1 MLRTYKYRMY
11 PTSSQQNQI
20 NDNIDACRFVYN
32 WALEKSTDT
41 YKNDAVTLSAYDMHS
56 KLPVLK
62 QEHLFLKIA
71 YSQSLQ
77 QSVRRVCKARQHF
90 FRRVKN
96 GDGKPGY
103 PKFRSRRHHRQ
114 SFDVPQNVR
123 VDFDSRKAYVPKIGW
138 VKTIFH
144 RHFKGKIKT
153 CTVISMRSTGKCFI
167 CIVVEDG
174 KALPKKKRM
183 TKKKSIGID
192 IGLKT
197 YATVSNGMKI
207 ENPRFLQSKLK
218 RVKCLQRRL
227 SRKKKGSKN
236 REKAKTRYGK
246 CHEKIANQRRDF
258 QQKLSTKLVRE
269 NQGIMVETLNVS
281 GMVKNRRLSRA
292 ISDAAWSYFFKMLR
306 YKSELYGL
314 TLIEVGMFEPTTKL
328 CHRCGFKN
336 DELALSDR
344 EWICPECKTHH
355 DRDLNA
361 AGNIKMIGFN
371 AHHTSREPRE
381 GPVELSHKG
390 SIEAGSPL
398 L

>member
-1 MLRTYKYRMY
+1 MY
-11 PTSSQQNQI
+11 PTSPQQKQI
-20 NDNIDACRFVYN
+20 KDNIDACRFVYN
-32 WALEKSTDT
+32 WALEKSTDA

-62 QEHLFLKIA
+62 QEHLFLRRA

-96 GDGKPGY
+96 GDEKPGY
-103 PKFRSRRHHRQ
+103 PKFKSRRHHRQ
-114 SFDVPQNVR
+114 SFDIPQNVR
-123 VDFDSRKAYVPKIGW
+123 VDFDRRKTYVPKIGW
-138 VKTIFH
+138 VKTIFQ
-144 RHFKGKIKT
+144 RHFKGNIKT
-153 CTVISMRSTGKCFI
+153 CTVISMRSTGKYII
-167 CIVVEDG
+167 CIVIEDG
-174 KALPKKKRM
+174 KSPPKKKRV

-192 IGLKT
+192 VGLKT

-227 SRKKKGSKN
+227 SRKKKGSMN

-269 NQGIMVETLNVS
+269 SQGIMVETLNVS

-292 ISDAAWSYFFKMLR
+292 ISDAAWSYFFGMLR
-306 YKSELYGL
+306 YKSKLYGV

-336 DELALSDR
+336 NELALSDR
-344 EWICPECKTHH
+344 EWTCPECKTHH
-355 DRDLNA
+355 DRDINA
-361 AGNIKMIGFN
+361 AINIKMIGLN

-390 SIEAGSPL
+390 SVEAGSPL
-398 L
+398 LK